1 MAYEQPKTGLGS
13 VEETERLL
21 RGAEKQ
27 TGIKAPTFTSDLPYD
42 IDEYGHKWWKVDSFG
57 NPKTGAITSDVL
69 SGNETSLQ
77 LPPAPTPTYTPPV
90 IVPPPSGTAID
101 SKTGVA
107 TYTPPPT
114 TPTQPKEK
122 SLYQST
128 LEKLGIAGEQLAE
141 KPEFTARVQEEA
153 QLAQK
158 REKQAQSYNA
168 YQQAQLDLTRQIEAL
183 QGQGLTDV
191 QRNAQEREIRRKGN
205 TNIANLAVVAQADQ
219 NLLAA
224 AEQTIKDK
232 VDAQFSPI
240 QDQIDW
246 LTKFA
251 SLAQN
256 DLSESESTI
265 LNAQVNKQ
273 QKDYD
278 NITSIAKDLQINM
291 QANGAPMSLY
301 SEIDKINEDFLAG
314 RIDVSTAQ
322 SRMLQ
327 KSGSYGRTPLKPDN
341 QVVTLKNGST
351 VVVDTNTG
359 KVISTIGGGTT
370 LTTTL
375 AGLTP
380 EQQKDPF
387 IKLLLDSEGGK
398 PITDT
403 FAQSLNKG
411 LNVLSQIGVLQENIK
426 DTKTGPIAGAFRGAN
441 PWDTNAQ
448 TIKAQLNAIVPNL
461 ARGVYGEV
469 GVLTDNDIANYSK
482 TLPTLSSTEDIRNAV
497 LGITVDL
504 IGKSIK
510 RTLEV
515 NAANQK
521 DVSGFVD
528 IYTEMINTRDS
539 IFSQIPGYKGTGAKE
554 SQIDDV
560 AAETVFDSVV
570 VPESSSWLMNAWNNL
585 FQ

>member
-1 MAYEQPKTGLGS
+1 MNPLDTSRNLLERAKNLGVTGSGVEALGK
-13 VEETERLL
+13 VVN
-21 RGAEKQ
+21 
-27 TGIKAPTFTSDLPYD
+27 PTT
-42 IDEYGHKWWKVDSFG
+42 
-57 NPKTGAITSDVL
+57 ITSDVL
-69 SGNETSLQ
+69 SGNQTSIN
-77 LPPAPTPTYTPPV
+77 LPPTPTPKYTPSPS
-90 IVPPPSGTAID
+90 VPPPSGSTYD
-101 SKTGVA
+101 GKTGVA
-107 TYTPPPT
+107 TYTPP
-114 TPTQPKEK
+114 TPTQPQKEGSMSWIK
-122 SLYQST
+122 EQFA
-128 LEKLGIAGEQLAE
+128 KLGGDLSQKA
-141 KPEFTARVQEEA
+141 EFTKQAQDEA

-168 YQQAQLDLTRQIEAL
+168 YIQAQRDLQLEIDRLA
-183 QGQGLTDV
+183 GQGLTDV
-191 QRNAQEREIRRKGN
+191 QRQAQEREIKRVGGSH
-205 TNIANLAVVAQADQ
+205 IANLAIQAQADQ
-219 NLLAA
+219 NLLGA

-232 VDAQFSPI
+232 VEAQFSPI

-251 SLAQN
+251 TISSN
-256 DLSESESTI
+256 DLTESESAI
-265 LNAQVNKQ
+265 LTAQINKQ

-278 NITSIAKDLQINM
+278 SITSIADTLHQNM
-291 QANGAPMSLY
+291 LANGAPQSTY
-301 SEIDKINEDFLAG
+301 SALDKISEDYLAG
-314 RIDVSTAQ
+314 RIDAQIAQ
-322 SRMLQ
+322 SRMYQ
-327 KSGSYGRTPLKPDN
+327 KAGQYGRISDN
-341 QVVTLKNGST
+341 QIVTLKNGST
-351 VVVDTNTG
+351 VVIDTNTG
-359 KVISTIGGGTT
+359 KVISTIGGGPTPPT
-370 LTTTL
+370 GL

-482 TLPTLSSTEDIRNAV
+482 TLPTLTSTEDIRNAV

-539 IFSQIPGYKGTGAKE
+539 IFSQIPGYKGTGG
-554 SQIDDV
+554 QGQVDDV
-560 AAETVFDSVV
+560 TAENVFDSVV
-570 VPESSSWLMNAWNNL
+570 TPESSSWLVNTWNNL
-585 FQ
+585 FK